1 MIRNTREAISHALA
15 FAYEGATATANYLD
29 YLSPIDRSPNSQG
42 LQIAMAVQ
50 SAKVRAAVNSQ
61 PTHIADWLNFCYG
74 PDVDSF
80 NKPTK
85 QAHIAETV
93 AKEAYN
99 GRSIHR
105 NGAKLLQIAHI
116 AVQDYRVGV
125 IMGRELPVSVYTEAM
140 DYHSSQWAR
149 DWEPYRREAL
159 MVLKS
164 YDIAGI
170 AKVSIVVK
178 EICEAESAS
187 THKPEKLDKSSARS
201 TINTLIAIP

>member
-1 MIRNTREAISHALA
+1 MNRNTREAISHALA

-29 YLSPIDRSPNSQG
+29 YLCPVDRSPNSQG

-50 SAKVRAAVNSQ
+50 SAKIRAAINSQ
-61 PTHIADWLNFCYG
+61 PPHIADWLNFCYG

-80 NKPTK
+80 NKPEK
-85 QAHIAETV
+85 QAHIAGTV
-93 AKEAYN
+93 ANQAFN
-99 GRSIHR
+99 GKNIRR
-105 NGAKLLQIAHI
+105 NGSKLMKIAHI

-125 IMGRELPVSVYTEAM
+125 IMGRELPVSVYTEAL

-178 EICEAESAS
+178 AICDAESVS
-187 THKPEKLDKSSARS
+187 TRTNEILDKSRFYAIIPR
-201 TINTLIAIP
+201 IIAIP